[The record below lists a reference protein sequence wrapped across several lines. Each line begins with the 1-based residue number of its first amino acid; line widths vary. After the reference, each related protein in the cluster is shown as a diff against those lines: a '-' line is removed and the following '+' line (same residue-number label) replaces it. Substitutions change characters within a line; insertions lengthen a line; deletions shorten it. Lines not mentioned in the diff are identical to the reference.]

1 MNGVQFYVCPSATYI
16 AWRELLGR
24 RGWFSVYIGSI
35 VDELGSTG
43 KRVVEAKAEGMHFV
57 WFIYYDS
64 GEDLGCIRREI
75 S

>member
-1 MNGVQFYVCPSATYI
+1 
-16 AWRELLGR
+16 
-24 RGWFSVYIGSI
+24 VYIGSI